1 MPLTV
6 GTDSVFCID
15 FNKEKHGFTPYES
28 TIPALVYRK
37 CTTDRLAFVF
47 DSENVALT
55 FGGIK
60 NELIIATLGAARA
73 GMVFSLASPN
83 FSQASQLGHLLKLGQ
98 FRALLMFG
106 QSDKANQLLLAI
118 APEMQKGQ
126 RGNLKLKDLPNLTHV
141 IYADEDHRHAA
152 TFTLSDIFTKSS
164 KDGIGKLLDTD
175 WDCHQLG
182 AIQFTAGST
191 GEPKAVGLTHY
202 QLINGCRIAAQ
213 AIDIKRETVLCCAL
227 PLFRIPVFALT
238 IFAPFL
244 IESRSV
250 FPEPSPLPR
259 LLFKSI
265 NKNQCAT
272 LLTNAAALRLLLKTS
287 ALTQGQKCSLPS
299 IGTVILLGERVSAD
313 LLTAIEAVMPNAK
326 GIAVGMLSTELG
338 SIPILSDNTTNLV
351 KAVGRVLNGYE
362 ADVVQIEKVPTNGRR
377 IGELRLR
384 PLPKTKFV
392 GYGPKFD
399 ENADWINTGDVVCIQ
414 QDGNVEIIT
423 QHKLDLVLANPIFGI
438 INLKN
443 F

>member
-1 MPLTV
+1 M
-6 GTDSVFCID
+6 
-15 FNKEKHGFTPYES
+15 EKFAAGLLYTGLQ
-28 TIPALVYRK
+28 AG
-37 CTTDRLAFVF
+37 DRILICGNNH
-47 DSENVALT
+47 SQ
-55 FGGIK
+55 
-60 NELIIATLGAARA
+60 LIIATLGAARA

-362 ADVVQIEKVPTNGRR
+362 HWKMERLMATSDMVRGVQVVQEKPGAPVIGVLVPKSFNTTTVADLKQEMIALCREQKLNPPDQIAIVQDFPRVNTR
-377 IGELRLR
+377 IQKYKLRDDLR
-384 PLPKTKFV
+384 
-392 GYGPKFD
+392 
-399 ENADWINTGDVVCIQ
+399 AR
-414 QDGNVEIIT
+414 
-423 QHKLDLVLANPIFGI
+423 KLSLY
-438 INLKN
+438 
-443 F
+443 